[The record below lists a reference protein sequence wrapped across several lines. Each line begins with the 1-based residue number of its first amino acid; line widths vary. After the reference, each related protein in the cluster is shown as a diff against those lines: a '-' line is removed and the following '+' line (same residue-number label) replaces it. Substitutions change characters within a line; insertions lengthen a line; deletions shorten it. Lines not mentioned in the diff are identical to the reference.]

1 MPDNSEV
8 VEDSCLD
15 FGTESANSKR
25 KYRTIADDLAVL
37 FLRKINKSTDE
48 LTEKTTRGINFF
60 QLCHERGRQFKKAGV
75 QIFFTNDR
83 VPGINRYIS

>member
-1 MPDNSEV
+1 MPHNSEV

-25 KYRTIADDLAVL
+25 KYRTTADDLAIL
-37 FLRKINKSTDE
+37 FLRKINKSTD
-48 LTEKTTRGINFF
+48 LVINFT

-75 QIFFTNDR
+75 QMFLLTIGF
-83 VPGINRYIS
+83 PG